1 MTSGGRLF
9 DPGPAEVPASG
20 PSSSPAA
27 SPEQAAAGRTPV
39 AGTPVRVLPD
49 VSGLE
54 KEFDYVVPDGLAG
67 PLAVGSEVRIELQ
80 GRRVNGWI
88 TAVAPQPPADVALL
102 PVLAIRS
109 AGPAP
114 EIVDLARW
122 AAHRWYGRV
131 GAVLRTASAPRVVR
145 SLDRP
150 AAPVEP
156 PEPRSDVSLL
166 RHGPADDVLGWIA
179 EAGQRGSALVIVP
192 RVGLARS
199 LAGRL
204 RQRGITARSLP
215 RDWAAAAGRGGV
227 VIGARSAVWA
237 SVADLATIV
246 VVDEHDESLQEERH
260 PTWHARDVA
269 IERARRAGIPCWMLS
284 SSPSLEAVT
293 AADHVRTPA
302 RARERASWPVVEI
315 VDRRDDEPGKRGL
328 FSSRLVDVFRGEG
341 TALAVLNRKGRAV
354 MLACGACG
362 ELALTEDG
370 DRLMVEQNGRLV
382 CPATGETRPMICANC
397 TSTRLKRLRLGVT
410 RAAEELSAM
419 LGETVAELSASSAD
433 RDGRAPSRVTVGTEA
448 ALHQLLTVDTV
459 AFLDFDQELLAPRY
473 RAAEQ
478 AMTLLVRAAQLV
490 GGRDDGGR
498 ILVQSRRPDHRVLRA
513 AALADPGRLLHEEL
527 EIRKTLG
534 LPPFGALAELRGR
547 GATAFAASLET
558 AHSHLTVM
566 GPRQDDRFLVRAE
579 GAEALADAL
588 ADTPRPAERVSV
600 LVDPLRA

>member
-1 MTSGGRLF
+1 MTTGGRLF
-9 DPGPAEVPASG
+9 DPGPAEG
-20 PSSSPAA
+20 PSATGPPPSNATATDARP
-27 SPEQAAAGRTPV
+27 PV
-39 AGTPVRVLPD
+39 VGTPVRVLPD

-54 KEFDYVVPDGLAG
+54 KEFDYVVPADMVG

-88 TAVAPQPPADVALL
+88 TAVAPDPPADVALL
-102 PVLAIRS
+102 PVVSIRS
-109 AGPAP
+109 AGPSP

-150 AAPVEP
+150 ASAIAPEA
-156 PEPRSDVSLL
+156 RGDVSLL
-166 RHGPADDVLGWIA
+166 RHGPADDVLGWILEAA
-179 EAGQRGSALVIVP
+179 ERGSTLVVVP
-192 RVGLARS
+192 RVGQARS

-204 RQRGITARSLP
+204 RQRGVTARSLP

-237 SVADLATIV
+237 SVADLSTII

-269 IERARRAGIPCWMLS
+269 VERARRAGIPCWLLS
-284 SSPSLEAVT
+284 PSPSLEAVA
-293 AADHVRTPA
+293 AADHQRTPA
-302 RARERASWPVVEI
+302 RARERAAWPVVDV

-328 FSSRLVDVFRGEG
+328 FSSRLVDVFREEG

-370 DRLMVEQNGRLV
+370 DRLMVEQDGRLL
-382 CPATGETRPMICANC
+382 CPATGETRPMICAAC

-419 LGETVAELSASSAD
+419 LGEPVAELSASTVD
-433 RDGRAPSRVTVGTEA
+433 RDGTPPSRITVGTEA

-490 GGRDDGGR
+490 GGRDEGGR
-498 ILVQSRRPDHRVLRA
+498 LLVQSRRPDHRVLRA
-513 AALADPGRLLHEEL
+513 AAMADPGRLLDDEL
-527 EIRKTLG
+527 EIRRTLG
-534 LPPFGALAELRGR
+534 LPPFGALAELRGK
-547 GATAFAASLET
+547 GATAFAAALET
-558 AHSHLTVM
+558 THPELTVM

-579 GAEALADAL
+579 DSTALAAAL